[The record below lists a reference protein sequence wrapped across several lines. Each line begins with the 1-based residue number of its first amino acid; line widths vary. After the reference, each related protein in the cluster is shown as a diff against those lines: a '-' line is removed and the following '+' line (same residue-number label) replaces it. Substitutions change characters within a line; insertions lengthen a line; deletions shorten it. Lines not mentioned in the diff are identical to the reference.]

1 MTLAEKLRLLREEDG
16 RSRGLLR
23 ALTKAEVVRIMQSEL
38 GRSVSPAYLSQLESG
53 TRVHLSA
60 GTRALLADFFKV
72 HPGYLVD
79 DSEPTNSLDGEGDRL
94 VDWLRAQAQHFQG
107 DYLVAKVMS
116 ELSSRAQPRR
126 YFEALER
133 LLQLPAAELDR
144 LLERDFCIDPEK
156 A

>member
-1 MTLAEKLRLLREEDG
+1 MTLAEKLRLLREEEG
-16 RSRGLLR
+16 RARGLLR
-23 ALTKAEVVRIMQSEL
+23 ALTKAESVRLMQAEL

-53 TRVHLSA
+53 SRVHLSA

-79 DSEPTNSLDGEGDRL
+79 DAEPAASPDGETDGL
-94 VDWLRAQAQHFQG
+94 VDWLRTQAQHFQG

-116 ELSSRAQPRR
+116 DLSSRARPRR

-144 LLERDFCIDPEK
+144 LLERDFCIEPEK